1 MYDEYDAEGNKTHV
15 FLEISSAPLLDLLRR
30 VITFYP
36 GEEFDILRGKDSTDD
51 TVALP
56 DPYMIL
62 FAYRA
67 KLIQSLQEDYP
78 DDAKAHVKML
88 LGFLKAEHPVTSAKL
103 TEIENGR
110 CEKIAFDKAWLLY
123 QPNTAVYSCKGLD
136 DRQIVVYSREVPTWH
151 SQGPTE
157 NMKLSCWEVTFDN
170 GEFKR
175 DFSDWILKP
184 YPGEK
189 TVSKLELV
197 PVQYMQD
204 EKKLHDKLVARGKR
218 YFELNTKAS
227 LQDYYG
233 DRFPR
238 VYKDVSTPSYSIACL

>member
-36 GEEFDILRGKDSTDD
+36 GEEFDILRGKDSPDD

-123 QPNTAVYSCKGLD
+123 QPNTAVYSCKGSD
-136 DRQIVVYSREVPTWH
+136 DRQIVVYSREVPTGH
-151 SQGPTE
+151 NQGPTE
-157 NMKLSCWEVTFDN
+157 GMKLSCWEVTVDK

-197 PVQYMQD
+197 PAQYMKD
-204 EKKLHDKLVARGKR
+204 EKKLRDKLVARGKR
-218 YFELNTKAS
+218 YFELNKKAS

-238 VYKDVSTPSYSIACL
+238 VYKDVSKHSYSRASL